1 MENKL
6 EFKLATEDD
15 FEEIIKL
22 EEESF
27 NEYDRLNMDT
37 LIDLYSLFK
46 DGIHMFTYNNETIG
60 YSVFF
65 IEKGAGYIESIA
77 VNNNYRGKGFGKQ
90 ALLFIIEQLKGKGI
104 KIINLHVRTDN
115 KEAISLYEKIGF
127 IKNGTVDDIY
137 TDGANAYFYTL
148 NIKDVKNDR

>member
-1 MENKL
+1 MKMDNKL
-6 EFKLATEDD
+6 EFKPATEDN

-27 NEYDRLNMDT
+27 NEYDRLDMNT
-37 LIDLYSLFK
+37 LVDLFSLFK
-46 DGIHMFTYNNETIG
+46 DGIHMFTHNNETIG

-65 IEKGAGYIESIA
+65 IEKGAGYIESIS
-77 VNNNYRGKGFGKQ
+77 VSPDHRNKGIGKQ
-90 ALLFIIEQLKGKGI
+90 ALLFIIEQLKEKGI

-137 TDGANAYFYTL
+137 TDGAPAYFYSL
-148 NIKDVKNDR
+148 DIEEK